1 MSAGG
6 AARRGGGGPRGGG
19 GGVGGGGGGGGG
31 RGGRAGGA
39 GGRPPA
45 ANHPTTSGAR
55 SGQGARQ
62 RNTFGSDVGSSVPS
76 LARISKVRA
85 SFSGS
90 RATMVTRASP
100 PEGTTGGPP

>member
-6 AARRGGGGPRGGG
+6 AVRRGGAASRGGALRAAGALGAG
-19 GGVGGGGGGGGG
+19 GGRGGGGGGGG
-31 RGGRAGGA
+31 
-39 GGRPPA
+39 PPPPSPC
-45 ANHPTTSGAR
+45 HPTTSGAR

-90 RATMVTRASP
+90 RAPMVTRARP
-100 PEGTTGGPP
+100 PEGAPGGE